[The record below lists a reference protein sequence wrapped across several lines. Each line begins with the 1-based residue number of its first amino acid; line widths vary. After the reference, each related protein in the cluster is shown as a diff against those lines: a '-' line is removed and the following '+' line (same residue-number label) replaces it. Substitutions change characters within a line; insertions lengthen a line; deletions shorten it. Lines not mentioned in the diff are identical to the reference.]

1 MPNPKTTRPTLLDV
15 AKMSG
20 VSYQTVSRVINNHP
34 YVSDD
39 ARQRVE
45 EAIAT
50 LGYRPNKVATK
61 LRAKS
66 SKTIAIILFGSWFHG
81 PVQIALNVEMAA
93 RTNGFDV
100 ILMNVTETQV
110 QVVKA
115 LQHVK
120 GWDIEG
126 LIMITPAQSI
136 PIEEIRSIC
145 GDTPIVHIDSRTST
159 DLPSVSLDDAYGTE
173 RVIEHL
179 ISLGHTRFCEISGP
193 LNWVNAQT
201 RHQTCVQFFEKRGQ
215 KSPLHVEGNWTTAG
229 GYHATRRLLEAGHQF
244 TALIAANDSMAFGAM
259 RALAQ
264 HGLSVPNDISV
275 VGFDDIPEAAYFS
288 PPLTTVRHNFI
299 QLGLVG
305 FEYLLELIE
314 DPQTPIRQRLITPS
328 LIIRESTTTA
338 HATGK

>member
-1 MPNPKTTRPTLLDV
+1 VSKPKTTRPTLLDV
-15 AKMSG
+15 AEMSG

-34 YVSDD
+34 YVSDE

-45 EAIAT
+45 VAIET

-61 LRAKS
+61 LRSKS

-100 ILMNVTETQV
+100 ILINVTETQV

-126 LIMITPAQSI
+126 LVMIIPAQSI

-145 GDTPIVHIDSRTST
+145 GDTPIVHIDSRTSP
-159 DLPSVSLDDAYGTE
+159 DVPSVSLDDAYGTE
-173 RVIEHL
+173 QIIEHL
-179 ISLGHTRFCEISGP
+179 ISLGHTDFCEISGP
-193 LNWVNAQT
+193 LNWSNAQI
-201 RHQTCVQFFEKRGQ
+201 RHQTCIQLFEKRGLEL
-215 KSPLHVEGNWTTAG
+215 PLHIEGNWTTPG
-229 GYHATRRLLEAGHQF
+229 GYQAMRRLLEANHQF
-244 TALIAANDSMAFGAM
+244 TAVIAANDSMAFGAM
-259 RALAQ
+259 RALQQ
-264 HGLSVPNDISV
+264 HGLTIPNDISV

-288 PPLTTVRHNFI
+288 PPLTTVRHNYI

-305 FEYLLELIE
+305 FEYLLELIDE
-314 DPQTPIRQRLITPS
+314 RQTPIHQRLITPR
-328 LIIRESTTTA
+328 LIIRESTMPI
-338 HATGK
+338 HRP

>member
-1 MPNPKTTRPTLLDV
+1 MPKPKTSRPTLLDV
-15 AKMSG
+15 ADMSG

-34 YVSDD
+34 YVSDE

-45 EAIAT
+45 MAIEA

-61 LRAKS
+61 LRSKS

-100 ILMNVTETQV
+100 ILINVTETQV

-115 LQHVK
+115 LKHVK

-126 LIMITPAQSI
+126 LVMITPAQSV
-136 PIEEIRSIC
+136 PIDEIRSIC

-159 DLPSVSLDDAYGTE
+159 DLPSVSLDDSYGTE

-179 ISLGHTRFCEISGP
+179 ISLGHIRFCEISGP

-201 RHQTCVQFFEKRGQ
+201 RHQTCVHFFSEHGLEL
-215 KSPLHVEGNWTTAG
+215 PIHIEGNWTTAG
-229 GYHATRRLLEAGHQF
+229 GYQAARRLLEAGHQF

-259 RALAQ
+259 RALTQ
-264 HGLSVPNDISV
+264 QGFIIPDDVSV

-288 PPLTTVRHNFI
+288 PPLTTVRHNYI

-305 FEYLLELIE
+305 FEYLLELINE
-314 DPQTPIRQRLITPS
+314 RQTPIQQRLITPR
-328 LIIRESTTTA
+328 LIIRESTITVN
-338 HATGK
+338 KP

>member
-1 MPNPKTTRPTLLDV
+1 VPKPKNARPTLLDV
-15 AKMSG
+15 AEMSG

-34 YVSDD
+34 YVSDE

-45 EAIAT
+45 VAIEA
-50 LGYRPNKVATK
+50 LGYHPNIVATK
-61 LRAKS
+61 LRSKS

-100 ILMNVTETQV
+100 IIMNVTETQV

-126 LIMITPAQSI
+126 LIMIIPAQSI

-145 GDTPIVHIDSRTST
+145 GNTPIVHIDSGISAEI
-159 DLPSVSLDDAYGTE
+159 PSVSLDDAYGTE
-173 RVIEHL
+173 QVIEHL

-193 LNWVNAQT
+193 LNWVNAQI
-201 RHQTCVQFFEKRGQ
+201 RHRTCVQFFEKRGLEL
-215 KSPLHVEGNWTTAG
+215 PVHIEGNWTTAG
-229 GYHATRRLLEAGHQF
+229 GYQATRRLLEAGHQF
-244 TALIAANDSMAFGAM
+244 TGLIAANDSMAFGAM
-259 RALAQ
+259 RALHQ
-264 HGLSVPNDISV
+264 QGLTVPNDISV

-288 PPLTTVRHNFI
+288 PPLTTVRHNYI

-305 FEYLLELIE
+305 FEYLLELIDE
-314 DPQTPIRQRLITPS
+314 RQTPIHQRLITPR
-328 LIIRESTTTA
+328 LITRESTMPV
-338 HATGK
+338 HKP

>member
-1 MPNPKTTRPTLLDV
+1 VPKSKPTRPTLLDV
-15 AKMSG
+15 AEMSG

-34 YVSDD
+34 YVSDE

-45 EAIAT
+45 VAIEA

-93 RTNGFDV
+93 RTNGYDI
-100 ILMNVTETQV
+100 ILINVTETQV

-126 LIMITPAQSI
+126 LVMIIPAQSI
-136 PIEEIRSIC
+136 PIEEVQSIC
-145 GDTPIVHIDSRTST
+145 GDIPIVYIDSRTSP
-159 DLPSVSLDDAYGTE
+159 DVPSVSLDDAFGTE
-173 RVIEHL
+173 QVIEHL
-179 ISLGHTRFCEISGP
+179 ISLGHRRFCEISGP
-193 LNWVNAQT
+193 LNWINADV
-201 RHQTCVQFFEKRGQ
+201 RHQTCVQLIEKHDLER
-215 KSPLHVEGNWTTAG
+215 PIHIEGNWTTPG
-229 GYHATRRLLEAGHQF
+229 GYQAMRRLLEGDHQF
-244 TALIAANDSMAFGAM
+244 SAVIAANDNMAFGAI
-259 RALAQ
+259 RALQQ
-264 HGLSVPNDISV
+264 HGLSVPNDVSV

-288 PPLTTVRHNFI
+288 PPLTTVRHNYI

-305 FEYLLELIE
+305 FEYLFELIE
-314 DPQTPIRQRLITPS
+314 DRQTPIRQRLITPR
-328 LIIRESTTTA
+328 LIVRESTMSIQ
-338 HATGK
+338 KF

>member
-15 AKMSG
+15 AEMSG

-34 YVSDD
+34 YVSDE

-45 EAIAT
+45 LAINA

-61 LRAKS
+61 LRSKS

-126 LIMITPAQSI
+126 LIMIIPAQSL

-145 GDTPIVHIDSRTST
+145 GDTPIVHIDSFTSA
-159 DLPSVSLDDAYGTE
+159 DVPSVSLDDGYGTE
-173 RVIEHL
+173 QVIEHL
-179 ISLGHTRFCEISGP
+179 ISLGHTHFCEISGP
-193 LNWVNAQT
+193 LNWVNAHI
-201 RHQTCVQFFEKRGQ
+201 RHQTCIQVFEKHGLEL
-215 KSPLHVEGNWTTAG
+215 PVHIEGNWTTAG
-229 GYHATRRLLEAGHQF
+229 SYQAMRRLLEDHHQF
-244 TALIAANDSMAFGAM
+244 TAVVAANDNMAFGAM
-259 RALAQ
+259 RALQQ
-264 HGLSVPNDISV
+264 HGLTVPNDISV
-275 VGFDDIPEAAYFS
+275 VGFDDIPEAAYFP
-288 PPLTTVRHNFI
+288 PPLTTVRHNYI

-305 FEYLLELIE
+305 FEYLLELIDE
-314 DPQTPIRQRLITPS
+314 RQTPVRQRLITPR
-328 LIIRESTTTA
+328 LIIRESTIA
-338 HATGK
+338 G